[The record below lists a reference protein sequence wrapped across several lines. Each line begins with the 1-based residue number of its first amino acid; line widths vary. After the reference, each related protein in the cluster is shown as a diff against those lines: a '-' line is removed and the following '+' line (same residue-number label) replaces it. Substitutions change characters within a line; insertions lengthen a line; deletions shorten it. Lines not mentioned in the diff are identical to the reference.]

1 MMNTLIDKKGLMKR
15 NKNIDFLRACA
26 ILIILIYHGYVVA
39 GYPWQSH
46 KIINLLVS
54 FGGEI
59 GVTLFFALS
68 GFGIFWSLYQKEQ
81 KNAMPKWHVFM
92 KQRCI
97 RIMPQYYANIFIL
110 LVLQLGGLI
119 GLSGLKHILA
129 YCTFTQNLWIETHGS
144 INGALWTM
152 ATIVQFY
159 LVAIFLYR
167 MVQKNWVLAGGSS
180 ILLSV
185 LCKFLLY
192 HYLLPALQLDAVA
205 YFVYGRQLL
214 TALDNFVLGM
224 VAAKVILKFWEKE
237 LTRKMVVGGII
248 ATVFSGTALTV
259 VAYEFCKSGIY
270 MDQSVGYIAHS
281 VLALLI
287 TVLMIG
293 VSMLPQLDGGLMRP
307 LSFIAKY
314 QYGIYIWH
322 LPVIRGLY
330 NNSPLFQTL
339 IAEGFIPFIIGVLFV
354 VVIMG
359 YFSSIWIRVQSK

>member
-1 MMNTLIDKKGLMKR
+1 MKR
-15 NKNIDFLRACA
+15 NKNIDYLRACA
-26 ILIILIYHGYVVA
+26 ILMIVIYHGYAVA
-39 GYPWQSH
+39 GQPWQPH
-46 KIINLLVS
+46 KTIHLLLS

-97 RIMPQYYANIFIL
+97 RLMPQYYASIFVL
-110 LVLQLGGLI
+110 LVFQLEGLI
-119 GLSGLKHILA
+119 SLTGFRHILA
-129 YCTFTQNLWIETHGS
+129 YCTFTQNFWIETHGS

-159 LVAIFLYR
+159 LTAIFLYR
-167 MVQKNWVLAGGSS
+167 MVQKNWALTGGIS
-180 ILLSV
+180 ILISV
-185 LCKFLLY
+185 ISKYMMY
-192 HYLLPALQLDAVA
+192 HYVIPAMQLDSYA
-205 YFVYGRQLL
+205 YFVYGRQLI

-224 VAAKVILKFWEKE
+224 AAAKIVLHLWDKK
-237 LTRKMVVGGII
+237 TNR
-248 ATVFSGTALTV
+248 
-259 VAYEFCKSGIY
+259 SGIFAGAIMTLVSGAGLLWASY
-270 MDQSVGYIAHS
+270 AFCRNGIYVDQPVGYVAHS
-281 VLALLI
+281 VLAVLI
-287 TVLMIG
+287 AILMVGI
-293 VSMLPQLDGGLMRP
+293 SMLPQCEGGLMRP

-339 IAEGFIPFIIGVLFV
+339 IAEGFIPFIVGILFIV
-354 VVIMG
+354 IIMG